1 MAQTSP
7 WQRCLETKTIWRLR
21 SFHLPSRLA
30 LAVSSLWMAP
40 SLILALARRGAVGA
54 VFADGARLVAEG
66 SHPAAL
72 AGAGSRLGVTAATIL
87 TLAHL
92 FAIEAIVTLG
102 ARLLATVAPPSRAT
116 CASTRDR
123 VAR

>member
-1 MAQTSP
+1 MELFEVSLWCA
-7 WQRCLETKTIWRLR
+7 
-21 SFHLPSRLA
+21 HLPSWLTQ
-30 LAVSSLWMAP
+30 AVSCLRVAP
-40 SLILALARRGAVGA
+40 ALILALARRGAVGA
-54 VFADGARLVAEG
+54 VPSHWARGVTE
-66 SHPAAL
+66 SPHPAAL